1 MIPGRSG
8 HDAYAALGD
17 AVKRGD
23 VAETRRLLAAEP
35 SLRHRID
42 EPRRDLSFGSTL
54 LLNAVSQRNLD
65 LADALLEAGADINVR
80 SGWWA
85 GGFGVLDTCAMDL
98 APALISRGA
107 TVGPYQAA
115 RLGMVDA
122 LREMLAR
129 DPSLVHA
136 RGGDGQTPLHV
147 AANVGIAR
155 LLVESGADI
164 DALDVDHE
172 STPCQ
177 YLIRERQDVVRYL
190 LSAGARSDILM
201 AAALG
206 DEALAAAHL
215 ERNPD
220 AIRTRV
226 SSEWFPMRNRHAGGT
241 IYTWTLG
248 ADKTAHAIA
257 REFGHPSMVDFLNRH
272 SPPALRFVVACTAG
286 DAAAARKILDEN
298 PGLLARMSPDELAA
312 LPTAARDNDLDAV
325 RTMLDVGWP
334 IDVLGPEQATALHWS
349 AFHGNA
355 AIARRLL
362 EASPQ
367 IELRETTHG
376 GTALDWAIHGSFHG
390 WYRDSGDYASVVTAL
405 LDAGAKVPDDAAVAR
420 ASEAVQR
427 ALRRQR

>member
-1 MIPGRSG
+1 MIPGRRG
-8 HDAYAALGD
+8 QDGYAALGD

-42 EPRRDLSFGSTL
+42 EPRRDLAFGSTL

-65 LADALLEAGADINVR
+65 LADALLGAGADINVR

-85 GGFGVLDTCAMDL
+85 GGFGVLDTCAPEL

-107 TVGPYQAA
+107 TVGSYQAA
-115 RLGMVDA
+115 RLGMIDA

-129 DPSLVHA
+129 DPSLAHA

-147 AANVGIAR
+147 AASVDIAR

-220 AIRTRV
+220 AIHTRV
-226 SSEWFPMRNRHAGGT
+226 SNEWFPMRNRHAGGT
-241 IYTWTLG
+241 IYIWTLG
-248 ADKTAHAIA
+248 AHKTSHAIA
-257 REFGHPSMVDFLNRH
+257 REFGHPSLFDFLNRH
-272 SPPALRFVVACTAG
+272 SSPALRFVVACSAG
-286 DAAAARKILDEN
+286 DTAAARTIRDEN
-298 PGLLARMSPDELAA
+298 PGLLARMSPGELAA

-334 IDVLGPEQATALHWS
+334 IDVLGPEQATALHW
-349 AFHGNA
+349 AGFHGNA
-355 AIARRLL
+355 AMARRLL
-362 EASPQ
+362 ESAPQ
-367 IELRETTHG
+367 LDLKEATHG
-376 GTALDWAIHGSFHG
+376 STALGWAIYGSLHG
-390 WYRDSGDYASVVTAL
+390 WYRDSGDYASVVAAL
-405 LDAGAKVPDDAAVAR
+405 LDAGAAAPADAATVD
-420 ASEAVQR
+420 ASDAVK
-427 ALRRQR
+427 AVLRPR

>member
-129 DPSLVHA
+129 DPALVHA

-155 LLVESGADI
+155 LLVEAGADI

-190 LSAGARSDILM
+190 LVRTAYAGR
-201 AAALG
+201 
-206 DEALAAAHL
+206 LA
-215 ERNPD
+215 PD
-220 AIRTRV
+220 GAWLSFRTSITGEPQLWTVARV
-226 SSEWFPMRNRHAGGT
+226 SEWPEQRTFGRSVTFHDVSPSGEWIAYGTDRGGNEREGFYLIRPDGTAERELLAPSEAFRQFGGFSRDGRRIAYATTDGETDRLQPCGRHAAGT
-241 IYTWTLG
+241 G
-248 ADKTAHAIA
+248 PD
-257 REFGHPSMVDFLNRH
+257 
-272 SPPALRFVVACTAG
+272 
-286 DAAAARKILDEN
+286 
-298 PGLLARMSPDELAA
+298 GL
-312 LPTAARDNDLDAV
+312 
-325 RTMLDVGWP
+325 
-334 IDVLGPEQATALHWS
+334 
-349 AFHGNA
+349 
-355 AIARRLL
+355 
-362 EASPQ
+362 
-367 IELRETTHG
+367 
-376 GTALDWAIHGSFHG
+376 
-390 WYRDSGDYASVVTAL
+390 
-405 LDAGAKVPDDAAVAR
+405 
-420 ASEAVQR
+420 
-427 ALRRQR
+427 